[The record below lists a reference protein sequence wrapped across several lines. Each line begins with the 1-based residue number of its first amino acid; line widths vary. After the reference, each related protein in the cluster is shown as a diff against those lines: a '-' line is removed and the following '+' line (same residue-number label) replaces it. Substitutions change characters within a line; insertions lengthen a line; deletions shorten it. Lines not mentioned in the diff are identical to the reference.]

1 MISLDQIAL
10 WYLLVFG
17 LYIGTDA
24 VVRKGV
30 INCKRVF
37 TILAGVASL
46 IVLAYYMYNMYSTE
60 GMRTRKEAF
69 PLGVEGMRPSMPQR
83 SRTIR
88 SADLVDIHH
97 GNINAIDYPN
107 PDPHPN
113 PMMYPDPDQR
123 VNRVGITPLPTP

>member
-30 INCKRVF
+30 MNRKRVF
-37 TILAGVASL
+37 TIIAGVASL
-46 IVLAYYMYNMYSTE
+46 IVLAYYIYNMYST
-60 GMRTRKEAF
+60 
-69 PLGVEGMRPSMPQR
+69 EGMRPSMPQR
-83 SRTIR
+83 SRTIP

-97 GNINAIDYPN
+97 GHVNSALELQPS
-107 PDPHPN
+107 HGASA
-113 PMMYPDPDQR
+113 YPDQGTDQDQ
-123 VNRVGITPLPTP
+123 